1 MFETL
6 SDKLQAVF
14 KQLTGRGKLSEAD
27 IEAALRQVRLALLE
41 ADVHFSVVKD
51 FLGRVNERAVG
62 AEVSRALSP
71 AQQVIKIVHE
81 ELIATLGPG
90 EPLNLTG
97 PKPRAIML
105 VGLQGSGKTTTAAK
119 LARKLLAEGERPALV
134 AADPYRPAAVAQLQ
148 TLGASL
154 NVPVVSGPEAP
165 PDLCARA
172 LKSAAEGGV
181 SAVIMDTAGR
191 LQIDE
196 PLMAELQAIK
206 RRTSPVEVLLVADAM
221 TGQEAVKI
229 ADGFHRQVGLTG
241 LVLTKADGDARGGAS
256 ISMRAV
262 SGVPIKFLG
271 IGEKLDGLEAFSPD
285 RLAGRILGM
294 GDVLGL
300 IERAEASLDVQQAQK
315 AAEKL
320 KSATF
325 DFEDFLEQMRQ
336 VKKMGPIGQL
346 LDMIPGMG
354 QVASHISPQEAEQQ
368 MRLTEAIISSMT
380 REERRSPEILNGSRK
395 RRIAAGSGVSVQ
407 QVNSLVR
414 QFKDMQRLM
423 KQMGKRGGA
432 AQLSR
437 LFR

>member
-6 SDKLQAVF
+6 SEKLQSVF
-14 KQLTGRGKLSEAD
+14 KQLARRGKLSEAD
-27 IEAALRQVRLALLE
+27 VDSALREVRLALLE
-41 ADVHFSVVKD
+41 ADVHFNVVKE
-51 FLGRVNERAVG
+51 FLGRVKTRAVG
-62 AEVSRALSP
+62 AEVSRALAP

-90 EPLNLTG
+90 ERLNLSG

-119 LARKLLAEGERPALV
+119 LAGWLMRQGERPVLV
-134 AADPYRPAAVAQLQ
+134 AADPYRPAAAAQLQ

-154 NVPVVSGPEAP
+154 NVEVISGPEAP

-172 LKSAAEGGV
+172 LKSASDGGASV
-181 SAVIMDTAGR
+181 VIMDTAGR

-196 PLMAELQAIK
+196 ALMAELSAIK
-206 RRTSPVEVLLVADAM
+206 GRTSPAEALLVADAM

-229 ADGFHRQVGLTG
+229 AGGFHKQVGLTG
-241 LVLTKADGDARGGAS
+241 LVLTKADGDARGGAA

-262 SGVPIKFLG
+262 TGVPIKFLG
-271 IGEKLDGLEAFSPD
+271 VSEKLDGLEAFSPD

-294 GDVLGL
+294 GDMLGL
-300 IERAEASLDVQQAQK
+300 IEKAEAALDFEQAQK

-320 KSATF
+320 KSASF
-325 DFEDFLEQMRQ
+325 DFEDFLEQLRQ
-336 VKKMGPIGQL
+336 VRKMGPIGQL
-346 LDMIPGMG
+346 LDMVPGMG
-354 QVASHISPQEAEQQ
+354 QLAAQISPQDAERQ
-368 MRLTEAIISSMT
+368 MRRTEAMISSMT
-380 REERRSPEILNGSRK
+380 REERRSPEIMNASRK
-395 RRIAAGSGVSVQ
+395 RRIAAGSGTTVQ
-407 QVNSLVR
+407 EVNILIK

-423 KQMGKRGGA
+423 KQMGKRGGM

-437 LFR
+437 MFR

>member
-6 SDKLQAVF
+6 TEKLQAAF

-27 IEAALRQVRLALLE
+27 VEAALREVRLALLE

-51 FLGRVNERAVG
+51 FLARVKTRAVG
-62 AEVSRALSP
+62 VEVSRALSP

-81 ELIATLGPG
+81 ELITTLGPG

-97 PKPRAIML
+97 PKPRAILL
-105 VGLQGSGKTTTAAK
+105 VGLQGAGKTTMAAK
-119 LARKLLAEGERPALV
+119 LARKLMHEGERPVLV
-134 AADPYRPAAVAQLQ
+134 AADPYRPAAVTQLQ

-154 NVPVVSGPEAP
+154 NVPVVAGPEAP
-165 PDLCARA
+165 PDLSARA
-172 LKSAAEGGV
+172 MQSAAESGV
-181 SAVIMDTAGR
+181 TAVIIDTAGR
-191 LQIDE
+191 LQMDE

-221 TGQEAVKI
+221 TGQEAVRI
-229 ADGFHRQVGLTG
+229 AQGFQQQVGITG
-241 LVLTKADGDARGGAS
+241 LALTKSEGDARGGAA
-256 ISMRAV
+256 ISMRSV
-262 SGVPIKFLG
+262 TGVPIKFLG
-271 IGEKLDGLEAFSPD
+271 VGEKLDGLEAFSPD

-294 GDVLGL
+294 GDIMSL
-300 IERAEASLDVQQAQK
+300 IERAEATLDIDQAQK

-320 KSATF
+320 RSASF
-325 DFEDFLEQMRQ
+325 NFEDFLEQMRQ

-354 QVASHISPQEAEQQ
+354 QLTAQISPEEAEQQ
-368 MRLTEAIISSMT
+368 MRRTEAIISSMT

-395 RRIAAGSGVSVQ
+395 RRVAAGSGATVQ
-407 QVNSLVR
+407 EVNILIK
-414 QFKDMQRLM
+414 QFRDMQRLM
-423 KQMGKRGGA
+423 KQAGKRGGM

-437 LFR
+437 MFR